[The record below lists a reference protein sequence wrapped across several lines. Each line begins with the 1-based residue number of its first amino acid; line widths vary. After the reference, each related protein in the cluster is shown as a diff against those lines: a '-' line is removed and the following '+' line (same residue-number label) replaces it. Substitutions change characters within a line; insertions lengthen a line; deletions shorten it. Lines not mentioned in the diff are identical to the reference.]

1 MKSRRANTSALA
13 RSGKE
18 KARKLV
24 MVVDDNE
31 DGREMYSEYLAFH
44 GYQVT
49 MAANGQQAVE
59 KARARVPDIILM
71 DLSMPG
77 LDGLE
82 ATRRLRALEQLRGV
96 PVVALSGHVLGEF
109 HGRAMAFGF
118 DEFLPKPCLPD
129 DLLRFI
135 RRMLREAKRPTAASA
150 AEAQD

>member
-1 MKSRRANTSALA
+1 MKSRRTNTSALA

-18 KARKLV
+18 KAKKLV

-49 MAANGQQAVE
+49 MAANGQQALE
-59 KARARVPDIILM
+59 KVQKRVPDIILM

-82 ATRRLRALEQLRGV
+82 ATRRLRALDQMRDV
-96 PVVALSGHVLGEF
+96 PVVALSGHVLGDF
-109 HGRAMAFGF
+109 YGKAMAAGF

-129 DLLRFI
+129 ELLRFV
-135 RRMLREAKRPTAASA
+135 RRMLGDAARQD
-150 AEAQD
+150 AEGQE